1 MTVDVWGH
9 GELDV
14 RRDVMGGRIAEDEGQ
29 RIVLSGQDEKVF
41 LAFKVF
47 LAVAFS
53 CHDGLVGG
61 DGEEIAAV
69 GWKFFLPLEAERGGI
84 ASDFI
89 GDGVVFHTQRCFIAV
104 KIDDGGFSCDAEEN
118 DHGVF
123 LCAVEIPGRDEQVAV
138 CGAEGE
144 GVYVRAEI
152 HLGEERGLCVERGQR
167 IVGGVGAFRIEIAC
181 DEPEIM
187 FAVSSVIAVVSQ
199 IIPVVSDGAFRPAV
213 EEFLEEGDGLEM
225 FAAVR

>member
-1 MTVDVWGH
+1 MIGADIPLLPKSFDAVS
-9 GELDV
+9 LN
-14 RRDVMGGRIAEDEGQ
+14 VMLFCGKAVTSNAGAQ
-29 RIVLSGQDEKVF
+29 AIVEPKHLGFMSGQDEKVF

-53 CHDGLVGG
+53 CHDRLVGG

-69 GWKFFLPLEAERGGI
+69 GGKFFLPLEAERGGI

-123 LCAVEIPGRDEQVAV
+123 LCAVEIPGRDEQVAA

-152 HLGEERGLCVERGQR
+152 HLG
-167 IVGGVGAFRIEIAC
+167 
-181 DEPEIM
+181 
-187 FAVSSVIAVVSQ
+187 
-199 IIPVVSDGAFRPAV
+199 
-213 EEFLEEGDGLEM
+213 
-225 FAAVR
+225 